1 MVLAT
6 DQLPGGTAQDYHDH
20 ITDSID
26 HLCYIYTELTGSDYQ
41 ETRRIVIG
49 NISNTMTDR
58 AIVNYATIELLNE
71 YWNITL
77 NELNCHLHPLDTFAS
92 TCRSTLKCILTVYIT
107 TETSCMVLAIDQLP
121 GGTAQDYHD
130 HITDSIDHLCYIY
143 TELTGSDYQETRR
156 IVIGN
161 ISNTMTDRAIVNY
174 ATIELLNESWNIT
187 LNELN
192 CSHYQETHQIVI
204 GNIANTMTDRAIV
217 NYATIE
223 LLNESWNT
231 TLNELNCHLHPLDT
245 FASTCHSTLKALETG
260 KGDPRVFITFLKK
273 EGFPRGFITRYRGNK
288 LHVLFHLAGKYFAY
302 YESFNKFIC
311 SGTLCLGGLLPSL
324 REDYGTVVTK
334 SQLHVLGLL
343 GKLLTGQWMTKFYTS
358 VDVQMTHVDGI
369 SIVKNVV
376 DVLRNLSKKSIV
388 NIKLFDRLLKKSRI
402 ICANPNLRPTQK
414 PLSTS
419 EREQLYMEIESL
431 RRERNEARANI
442 LALEQLVHAKPLSL
456 SYVKETM
463 KIMYYRAF
471 LSERLESDFRYWRS
485 RNSKQRFS
493 VNELLSQLFNSE
505 EDDVEDD
512 PDYEV

>member
-231 TLNELNCHLHPLDT
+231 TLNELN
-245 FASTCHSTLKALETG
+245 
-260 KGDPRVFITFLKK
+260 
-273 EGFPRGFITRYRGNK
+273 
-288 LHVLFHLAGKYFAY
+288 
-302 YESFNKFIC
+302 
-311 SGTLCLGGLLPSL
+311 
-324 REDYGTVVTK
+324 
-334 SQLHVLGLL
+334 
-343 GKLLTGQWMTKFYTS
+343 
-358 VDVQMTHVDGI
+358 
-369 SIVKNVV
+369 
-376 DVLRNLSKKSIV
+376 
-388 NIKLFDRLLKKSRI
+388 LLKKSRI